1 MHNIQAVVFDA
12 YGTLYDV
19 HSVVTACEAKWP
31 GHGESLSK
39 LWRAKQ
45 LEYSW
50 LQSIMERYVDFRAV
64 TTAALDYACESLK
77 LPLDDGARS
86 ELMENYLHLK
96 PFPEVPAALA
106 ALKPGRK
113 LVIFSNGSPGM
124 LGPLVANTGLGK
136 LLDGWISADEVRV
149 YKPDPRSYTLV
160 TKKLGLPADQ
170 MLFISS
176 NPWDVAGSKAFGF
189 NVAWVNR
196 ANAVFDKLGV
206 SPDLVLKSLAELP
219 TRLSQEKA

>member
-19 HSVVTACEAKWP
+19 HSVITACESKWP
-31 GHGESLSK
+31 GQGESLSK

-50 LQSIMERYVDFRAV
+50 LHSMMERYVDFRKV
-64 TTAALDYACESLK
+64 TTAALEYACESLN

-86 ELMENYLHLK
+86 ELMESYSHLK
-96 PFPEVPAALA
+96 PFPEVPAALQ

-113 LVIFSNGSPGM
+113 LVIFSNGSPDM
-124 LGPLVANTGLGK
+124 LDSLVANTGLSK

-149 YKPDPRSYTLV
+149 YKPDPRSYKLATE
-160 TKKLGLPADQ
+160 KLGLPADQ

-189 NVAWVNR
+189 QVAWVNR
-196 ANAVFDKLGV
+196 SNAVFDKLGIT
-206 SPDLVLKSLAELP
+206 PDLMVKSLAEIPAHLNQR
-219 TRLSQEKA
+219 T

>member
-19 HSVVTACEAKWP
+19 HSVIAACEAKWP

-50 LQSIMERYVDFRAV
+50 LHSMMERYVDFRAV
-64 TTAALDYACESLK
+64 TTAALDFACESLK

-86 ELMENYLHLK
+86 ELMERYLHLNA
-96 PFPEVPAALA
+96 FPEVPAALET
-106 ALKPGRK
+106 LKRGRK
-113 LVIFSNGSPGM
+113 LMIFSNGSPDM
-124 LGPLVANTGLGK
+124 LGPLVENTGLGK
-136 LLDGWISADEVRV
+136 LLDGWISADEVRI
-149 YKPDPRSYTLV
+149 YKPDPHSYTLV
-160 TKKLGLPADQ
+160 TKKLGLSADQ

-176 NPWDVAGSKAFGF
+176 NPWDVAGSKNFGF

-196 ANAVFDKLGV
+196 GNAVFDKLGV
-206 SPDLVLKSLAELP
+206 SPDVVLKSLAELP
-219 TRLSQEKA
+219 AHLYQENV

>member
-1 MHNIQAVVFDA
+1 MNKIQAVIFDA

-19 HSVVTACEAKWP
+19 HSVIAASEARWP

-50 LQSIMERYVDFRAV
+50 LHSMMERYVDFRAV
-64 TTAALDYACESLK
+64 TVAALEFACESLK
-77 LPLDDGARS
+77 VALDDGVRS
-86 ELMENYLHLK
+86 ELMERYLHLNH
-96 PFPEVPAALA
+96 FPEVPAALR

-113 LVIFSNGSPGM
+113 LVIFSNGSPDM
-124 LGPLVANTGLGK
+124 LGPLVENTGLGD

-149 YKPDPRSYTLV
+149 YKPDPRSYRLV
-160 TKKLGLPADQ
+160 TQKLGLSAGQ

-176 NPWDVAGSKAFGF
+176 NPWDVAGSKNFGF

-196 ANAVFDKLGV
+196 GNAVFDKLGV
-206 SPDLVLKSLAELP
+206 SPDLVLGSLAELP
-219 TRLSQEKA
+219 AHLQG